1 MKLIV
6 QPDAGLDPVLQ
17 AIRKATARVDI
28 MIFRLDRDELVRAL
42 GDAVA
47 RTVTVRALIAHTAR
61 GDEKRLRKLE
71 QKLLQAGA
79 AVARTAD
86 DLPRYH
92 GKMLIVD
99 GLLHVLA
106 FNFTKADIKS
116 RSFGVVIEDKPWIG
130 EAERLFEADFTKQPY
145 EPKLDRFVVSPENA
159 RRQIAAFIGG
169 AKAELLV
176 YDHKLSDR
184 RMIRQLLERSKA
196 GVDVRVLGHVT
207 RDGAGL
213 AFEKLP
219 RMRQH
224 VRAII
229 RDGAQA
235 FIGSQSLRTLEL
247 DGRREIGVIVEDETI
262 ARQMRGIFEADWG
275 TTDSAKKKKK
285 ADEKEALAAGR
296 SA

>member
-1 MKLIV
+1 
-6 QPDAGLDPVLQ
+6 
-17 AIRKATARVDI
+17 
-28 MIFRLDRDELVRAL
+28 
-42 GDAVA
+42 
-47 RTVTVRALIAHTAR
+47 
-61 GDEKRLRKLE
+61 
-71 QKLLQAGA
+71 
-79 AVARTAD
+79 
-86 DLPRYH
+86 
-92 GKMLIVD
+92 MLIVD
-99 GLLHVLA
+99 DLLHVLA

-184 RMIRQLLERSKA
+184 RMIRLLLERAKA

-224 VRAII
+224 VRTII

-247 DGRREIGVIVEDETI
+247 DGRREIGVIVEDEAI